1 MNRTITLY
9 ISQDQYKWLDEIANQ
24 ASRSKSYIVQQL
36 IDRVRLEADNG

>member
-9 ISQDQYKWLDEIANQ
+9 VSQDQYNWLNEIANQ
-24 ASRSKSYIVQQL
+24 ANRSKSYIVQQL